1 MGTSRQERGQVL
13 AEHGQAPPTKR
24 PRSAAVDAV
33 RVLGIVAIVV
43 GHTWPGS
50 IEIRRVIGLWQVPAF
65 FLLAGYLWS
74 GSRGWLD
81 DLRHRARALLRPYAF
96 WLVVIGVPFLL
107 VALTQ
112 GENVVRLG
120 AALVRGQ
127 QLGRPFSAFWFV
139 VALFLTGVALRS
151 AQAVPRA
158 VVWALAV
165 LGAIATTLWGPVL
178 AATPFSI
185 GMVPVAVLLA
195 LVGQELRARRG
206 LVHRGLLVGAV
217 LLAVWV
223 VALVL
228 GVAPLD
234 LKYGVMGTPGLSLVV
249 AVVVSVGLVLVA
261 EGLVPRLPVGA
272 QVWVTSLASVGIV
285 VLLLHAALLWVTDDL
300 LGLPLV
306 VCFAAALLVPWA
318 LGFLLARTPLAPWAL
333 GRRPG

>member
-1 MGTSRQERGQVL
+1 MGTSRQQSRVL
-13 AEHGQAPPTKR
+13 TEQAHAAPAKR

-50 IEIRRVIGLWQVPAF
+50 TEIRRVIGLWQVPAF

-107 VALTQ
+107 VALSQ

-139 VALFLTGVALRS
+139 VALFLTGVAVRS
-151 AQAVPRA
+151 SQALPRA

-165 LGAIATTLWGPVL
+165 LGAVATTLWGPAM
-178 AATPFSI
+178 AATPFSV

-195 LVGQELRARRG
+195 LVGQELRARRS
-206 LVHRGLLVGAV
+206 LVRRTLLVGAV
-217 LLAVWV
+217 LLALWV
-223 VALVL
+223 LAVVL

-234 LKYGVMGTPGLSLVV
+234 LKYGVIGTPVLSLLV

-261 EGLVPRLPVGA
+261 EALVPRLPVGA
-272 QVWVTSLASVGIV
+272 QVAVTSLASVGIV

-306 VCFAAALLVPWA
+306 VCFVAALVVPWA
-318 LGFLLARTPLAPWAL
+318 LGFLLARTPLAPWTL